1 MTDSIQQP
9 FYQRPDRKI
18 QLYLTPAS
26 WDALVRLMGE
36 TGRPSP
42 TIQDLILAEDR
53 QKNPHLY
60 QA

>member
-1 MTDSIQQP
+1 MTDSVQQP
-9 FYQRPDRKI
+9 LYQRPDRKI
-18 QLYLTPAS
+18 QLYLTPAA

-53 QKNPHLY
+53 KRNPDLY
-60 QA
+60 Q